1 MTSDS
6 RITSNAA
13 TQPMTGRRFAHNFD
27 WNLFKTFFD
36 IVEANGVSK
45 AAQAS
50 SRKQP
55 AVSMALKR
63 LEDHVGM
70 KLCQRGPSGFALTH
84 EGEVLA
90 SVCNDLYDTVRSVPQ
105 RLANISEE
113 VRGRVRIQLISNL
126 IDASIDR
133 AIGSF
138 HRKHQQA
145 EIFVSVS
152 TWDEIR
158 RSVLRN
164 DVELGIAPAHHRDHQ
179 LSYDLLFTEVYR
191 PYCGRTH
198 ALFGQEV
205 DDAREL
211 AVQGII
217 LTGADEPDELTR
229 FRVRHN
235 IGRVVAGLSEQLE
248 EAKRLTALG
257 LGICFLPES
266 FAAPEVRDG
275 TLHPVLNSRGA
286 PASQIYLIW
295 NPEAPSHRARDILL
309 DHFMRHTPGK
319 RS

>member
-1 MTSDS
+1 MTTKEYSKA
-6 RITSNAA
+6 NAG
-13 TQPMTGRRFAHNFD
+13 TQPMTGRRFAHTFD

-70 KLCQRGPSGFALTH
+70 KLCVRGPGGFALTH

-90 SVCNDLYDTVRSVPQ
+90 SVCSDLYDSIKTVPQ
-105 RLANISEE
+105 RLANISDE

-126 IDASIDR
+126 IDASIDG
-133 AIGSF
+133 AISSF
-138 HRKHQQA
+138 HENHQQA

-164 DVELGIAPAHHRDHQ
+164 DVELGIAPAHHRDRQ
-179 LSYDLLFTEVYR
+179 LFYEHLFTEVYR
-191 PYCGRTH
+191 PYCGRSH
-198 ALFGQEV
+198 PLFGQRLSHP
-205 DDAREL
+205 REL
-211 AVQGII
+211 SAQGII
-217 LTGADEPDELTR
+217 LTGADEPEELTR

-235 IGRVVAGLSEQLE
+235 IGRNVAGLSEQLE
-248 EAKRLTALG
+248 EAKRLTTLG
-257 LGICFLPES
+257 VGICFLPDAL
-266 FAAPEVRDG
+266 AANEVNSG
-275 TLHPVLNSRGA
+275 KLHAVLSA
-286 PASQIYLIW
+286 DLSAASEIFLIW
-295 NPEAPSHRARDILL
+295 NPDAPSHRARDILL
-309 DHFMRHTPGK
+309 DHFRTQVTA
-319 RS
+319 S